1 MLLCSMTD
9 PAKGGRMKVWFITHP
24 EVAIDPAVPV
34 PEWPLSEKGRQ
45 RATAML
51 RQPWVPR
58 LQFLACSRERK
69 AIDTAEILA
78 THTDLPIAM
87 FEGLEENDRSAT
99 GYLPPAEFQ
108 ATADRFF
115 ANPDESIRGW
125 ETARAAQARIVAAVD
140 RVVAAAAPLG
150 GDIAIVAHGGVGALL
165 LCHLKGC
172 AISRREDQ
180 PGSGGGNYFVFDMP
194 QGRLH
199 CGWRAID
206 AIEAPVLA
214 AAG

>member
-9 PAKGGRMKVWFITHP
+9 FPKGQRMKVWFITHP

-34 PEWPLSEKGRQ
+34 PEWPLSDRGRR

-51 RQPWVPR
+51 RQPWVQG
-58 LQFLACSRERK
+58 LEFLACSHERK

-87 FEGLEENDRSAT
+87 FEGLEENNRSAT

-108 ATADRFF
+108 ATADLFF
-115 ANPDESIRGW
+115 AHPDQSIRGW
-125 ETARAAQARIVAAVD
+125 ETARAAQTRIIAAVD

-150 GDIAIVAHGGVGALL
+150 GDVAIVAHGGVGALL
-165 LCHLKGC
+165 LCHLKDC

-180 PGSGGGNYFVFDMP
+180 PGAGGGNYFVFDMP
-194 QGRLH
+194 EGRLLQ
-199 CGWRAID
+199 GWRAID

>member
-1 MLLCSMTD
+1 
-9 PAKGGRMKVWFITHP
+9 MKVWFITHP

-34 PEWPLSEKGRQ
+34 PEWPLSAKGRQ

-58 LQFLACSRERK
+58 LQFIACSPERK

-87 FEGLEENDRSAT
+87 FEGLEENDRSST

-108 ATADRFF
+108 RTAELFF
-115 ANPDESIRGW
+115 AHPDRSVRGW
-125 ETARAAQARIVAAVD
+125 ETARAAQARIVGAVD
-140 RVVAAAAPLG
+140 RVAAAAAPFG
-150 GDIAIVAHGGVGALL
+150 GDVAIVAHGGIGALL

-172 AISRREDQ
+172 AISRREEQ
-180 PGSGGGNYFVFDMP
+180 PGDGGNYFVFDMP
-194 QGRLH
+194 SRRLH
-199 CGWRAID
+199 QGWRPID
-206 AIEAPVLA
+206 AIEAPALA
-214 AAG
+214 AAGAA